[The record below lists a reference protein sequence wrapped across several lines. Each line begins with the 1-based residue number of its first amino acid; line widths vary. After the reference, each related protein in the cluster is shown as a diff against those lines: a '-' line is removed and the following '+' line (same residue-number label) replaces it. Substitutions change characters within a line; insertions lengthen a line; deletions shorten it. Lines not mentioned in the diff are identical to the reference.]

1 MGYDIGLKR
10 VNETFSTRSAM
21 KLRTQIR
28 VQWACDITTIW
39 SLEDVAP
46 VFDANMMRI
55 YADVYRK
62 DISNLNEEQLC
73 ELATSY
79 QQAIKVFVYQN
90 LFDTIT
96 KVYRKWRALA
106 QSNTNHQFSIPTNS
120 LTLFDNLLTLHKQDP
135 GADDTLQFN
144 AFKSSLLRNSDEWF
158 KSWNE
163 DFDTSKYLIPKER
176 LLMFMDIVERKIH
189 GCFQKTNSNDS
200 VAVDYHTKIKGVL
213 EYMKVLLMI
222 VYQAR
227 IDRKEDIIKFT
238 ERQSGIYRFTQFF
251 EEDVLQSASEF
262 ARKYGLLPMAHLIC
276 LPTDTEL
283 DLKVQQANVSDVRM
297 IEILFAYT
305 KYIQDH
311 LTWEGTE
318 A

>member
-1 MGYDIGLKR
+1 MVTI
-10 VNETFSTRSAM
+10 FSFMAFRSIIISKASKINLDLNNIVVTYEGEPYHINM
-21 KLRTQIR
+21 DEISTIIIDDPRCLVSLRLLSELCIKGINVIFT
-28 VQWACDITTIW
+28 DE
-39 SLEDVAP
+39 SHKP
-46 VFDANMMRI
+46 VG
-55 YADVYRK
+55 
-62 DISNLNEEQLC
+62 
-73 ELATSY
+73 
-79 QQAIKVFVYQN
+79 
-90 LFDTIT
+90 
-96 KVYRKWRALA
+96 
-106 QSNTNHQFSIPTNS
+106 S
-120 LTLFDNLLTLHKQDP
+120 LTTLYNNVRTPKKHLKQINWDNNLKGYLWTNIVKEKIAACYQRS
-135 GADDTLQFN
+135 N
-144 AFKSSLLRNSDEWF
+144 SS
-158 KSWNE
+158 
-163 DFDTSKYLIPKER
+163 
-176 LLMFMDIVERKIH
+176 
-189 GCFQKTNSNDS
+189 DS
-200 VAVDYHTKIKGVL
+200 VATDYHTKIKGVL

-222 VYQAR
+222 VHQAR

-297 IEILFAYT
+297 IEVLFAYTKYIQDHLTWEGRMIEVLFAYT